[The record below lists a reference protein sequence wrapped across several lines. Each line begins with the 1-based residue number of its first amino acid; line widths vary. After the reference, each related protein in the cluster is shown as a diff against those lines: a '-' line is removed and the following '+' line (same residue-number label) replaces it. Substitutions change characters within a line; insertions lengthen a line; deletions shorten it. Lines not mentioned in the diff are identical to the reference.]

1 MEYDFLSFHSRSLSP
16 VLQPWL
22 FGRTHSEDILL
33 DDARRFALYAREAGV
48 PVELEVWPNM
58 IHVWQTF
65 GRRLSEAWQARA
77 HIVRFTRA
85 HAPSSIP
92 SKPVLGAA
100 KQSTS

>member
-1 MEYDFLSFHSRSLSP
+1 MNGP
-16 VLQPWL
+16 
-22 FGRTHSEDILL
+22 HSEDILL

-65 GRRLSEAWQARA
+65 GRRLPEAWQARA